1 MPGRNLICL
10 QCRQSAFLTMN
21 HNARLIK
28 TGVVAAEV
36 GVFTRLNPI
45 GTRETG
51 ATGMS
56 ILRLVACLVVGLV
69 SVQELVVKPTV
80 VNLPAGSTGGEI
92 QMALDRLPKTGG
104 EVVLAEGVFEVA
116 HPIVLQRDSETLR
129 GAGVATILRLADGAN
144 CPVIIMGE
152 PFNHPRHMVR
162 HLRVAELSID
172 GNRLHQQQERWKCSG
187 DGSQIRNNG
196 ITVQTMG
203 DSTVEQVTS
212 SRCRSG
218 GLVTSHV
225 VRRLTVRDFAAFDN
239 QFDGLACYQTEE
251 SLFTQLDLHD
261 NPGAGISLDLAFNHN
276 VVSNAVLTA
285 NNLGIFM
292 RASSNNQFLNVTI
305 RNSRQYGVFMAQ
317 AEAQTALGWGPAP
330 GTECVDNLFNNL
342 IATNCGGAAFHVNN
356 ADCTNNV
363 ISFAHFE
370 EKCHGNLSLGCR
382 NESSPGEPAFHR
394 PSLCLARNALVAVRT
409 SKRYPQLFSKSAHP
423 QLDARSQTTA

>member
-1 MPGRNLICL
+1 
-10 QCRQSAFLTMN
+10 
-21 HNARLIK
+21 
-28 TGVVAAEV
+28 
-36 GVFTRLNPI
+36 
-45 GTRETG
+45 
-51 ATGMS
+51 
-56 ILRLVACLVVGLV
+56 
-69 SVQELVVKPTV
+69 
-80 VNLPAGSTGGEI
+80 
-92 QMALDRLPKTGG
+92 
-104 EVVLAEGVFEVA
+104 
-116 HPIVLQRDSETLR
+116 
-129 GAGVATILRLADGAN
+129 
-144 CPVIIMGE
+144 
-152 PFNHPRHMVR
+152 MVR